1 MKCPKCNSEN
11 VQVQSKEYKPKL
23 TVPIIMICGGI
34 GLMFF
39 GVGAIVG
46 VIVGAIIAA
55 IVNSVIP
62 QTHQSVMVCQDCGY
76 VSKPMNQPIMD
87 SNKESLHNPLFCT
100 PEESNLDVVRND
112 VDKGTIV
119 VIRVKVDDYPHF
131 DIGDN
136 STKSL
141 KVPEGVHTVSY
152 EQINGIGRNKNKG
165 QLSVTVSEKQSLTIS
180 FTRQGLIVK

>member
-23 TVPIIMICGGI
+23 TVPIILVCGGI

-39 GVGAIVG
+39 GVGAIIG
-46 VIVGAIIAA
+46 VIIGAIIAA

-62 QTHQSVMVCQDCGY
+62 QTYQSVMVCQNCGY
-76 VSKPMNQPIMD
+76 VSQPLT
-87 SNKESLHNPLFCT
+87 KTKLGTEQHPLFCD
-100 PEESNLDVVRND
+100 PAESNLEVIRND

-131 DIGDN
+131 DVGDN
-136 STKSL
+136 STTNL

-165 QLSVTVSEKQSLTIS
+165 QLSVTVGEKQSITLS